1 MIAQSLRTSDSW
13 MLVGIFA
20 LLFFLI
26 FLSIAEMGLSRMTR
40 PKANAL
46 AESGARGGEALVN
59 LVTHPENWVN
69 PLLLAVNVSQTVQA
83 TLTGVVA
90 GHLFGAAGVAV
101 GVVLN
106 VVVFFVLAEA
116 VPKTYAILNPERAA
130 LMTARPASFLV
141 ASAPLRLVSRSLI
154 GLTNIIVK
162 GKGLKQGPFVGE
174 QEFLGIVEAAAHDE
188 VIEHEERELI
198 ESVIEFGDTIVR
210 EIMKPRPDFVSVTN
224 LTTIKNALDEAFE
237 HGVSRLPVLIEDE
250 DGNEDVLGLAFT
262 KDLMQH
268 ERKGLAE
275 SLVSTVV
282 RPATVIPEN
291 KPVSKLMREM
301 QRDHFHLAIV
311 ADEYGSIVGLVTLED
326 CLEELVGDIIDEH
339 DDEDLMVR
347 SLSNGEF
354 LVDGAMSISDFN
366 EQFDLELPDEDWDTV
381 GGFVFATLEHVP
393 RIGESIDFDGWKFV
407 AEEVEGRRIRR
418 VRVSPVLERE
428 ENPRRDGV
436 S

>member
-1 MIAQSLRTSDSW
+1 MIAKSLQNSDVW
-13 MLVGIFA
+13 MLVVIFG
-20 LLFFLI
+20 LLMFLI

-46 AESGARGGEALVN
+46 AESGARGGEALVK
-59 LVTHPENWVN
+59 LVTHPEKWVN
-69 PLLLAVNVSQTVQA
+69 PLLLAVNVSTTVQA
-83 TLTGVVA
+83 TLTGVIA
-90 GHLFGAAGVAV
+90 GRLFGAAGVAV
-101 GVVLN
+101 GVLLN
-106 VVVFFVLAEA
+106 VIVFFVLAEA

-130 LMTARPASFLV
+130 LMTARPALILV

-154 GLTNIIVK
+154 GLTNIIVR

-210 EIMKPRPDFVSVTN
+210 EIMKPRPDFISVMS
-224 LTTIKNALDEAFE
+224 TTTVRTALDEAFE

-262 KDLMQH
+262 KDLMHH
-268 ERKGLAE
+268 ERKGAGE
-275 SLVSTVV
+275 SMVSTVL
-282 RPATVIPEN
+282 RPATVVPEN

-339 DDEDLMVR
+339 DDEDQMVT
-347 SLSNGEF
+347 SLTNGEF

-393 RIGESIDFDGWKFV
+393 RIGESIDFDGWKFT
-407 AEEVEGRRIRR
+407 AEEVEGRRIRI
-418 VRVSPVLERE
+418 VRVSPVLKRE
-428 ENPRRDGV
+428 
-436 S
+436 